1 MDFDIHLTFGPALAG
16 LNFGIKKLCF
26 EFGIKEESMDHS
38 SRRKMTRRQFIKGA
52 TAAVTLPH
60 LLSGKNFFYGS
71 LAHAAEEAD
80 LVIAK
85 SGSPSQLLQAA
96 LAPIGGIGRFVKKGQ
111 RVVIKANIAWAR
123 TPDQACTNN
132 PALFS
137 ALIRMCYAAGAKRVA
152 VWDHTCDNYQ
162 FCFSRSGLKE
172 AAQKAG
178 ADIFSGHGRN
188 SYKQVEV
195 PKGKKLKTVE
205 MLRDVLESDVFI
217 NLPIPKQHDATEL
230 TLGLKNLIGTVWD
243 MEQLHKI
250 DLHQHIAD
258 INTVRKPDLV
268 VMDAI
273 RILTTN
279 GPKGPGKTEDIG
291 EVIVST
297 DIVAA
302 DAYATA
308 FFKHPKTQKPFQPE
322 EIKFVKNAYEL
333 GLGQI
338 DLSKVRVKKV
348 SAT

>member
-1 MDFDIHLTFGPALAG
+1 
-16 LNFGIKKLCF
+16 
-26 EFGIKEESMDHS
+26 MDHPP
-38 SRRKMTRRQFIKGA
+38 KKKITRRQFIKGSA
-52 TAAVTLPH
+52 AAAVIPLLGSELP
-60 LLSGKNFFYGS
+60 FYGS

-85 SGSPSQLLQAA
+85 TGSPSQLLQAA
-96 LAPIGGIGRFVKKGQ
+96 MAPLGGMGRFVRKGQ

-123 TPDQACTNN
+123 TPEQACTNN
-132 PALFS
+132 PDLFS
-137 ALIRMCYAAGAKRVA
+137 ALIKTCYDAGAKGVA

-188 SYKQVEV
+188 SYKQVEIQ
-195 PKGKKLKTVE
+195 KGKKLKTVE
-205 MLRDVLESDVFI
+205 MLTDVLGADVFI

-243 MEQLHKI
+243 MEQLHKV

-268 VMDAI
+268 LMDAI

-291 EVIVST
+291 EVIASI

-302 DAYATA
+302 DAYAAT
-308 FFKHPKTQKPFQPE
+308 FFKNPKTRKPFKPE
-322 EIKFVKNAYEL
+322 EIRFVKNAYEL

-338 DLSKVRVKKV
+338 DLSKVRVRKV

>member
-1 MDFDIHLTFGPALAG
+1 M
-16 LNFGIKKLCF
+16 NQ
-26 EFGIKEESMDHS
+26 S
-38 SRRKMTRRQFIKGA
+38 SRKKITRRQFIKGA
-52 TAAVTLPH
+52 AATVTVPLLANALP
-60 LLSGKNFFYGS
+60 FYGS
-71 LAHAAEEAD
+71 LVHAAAEAD
-80 LVIAK
+80 MVIAK
-85 SGSPSQLLQAA
+85 GGAPAQLLQAA
-96 LAPIGGIGRFVKKGQ
+96 MAPLGGMGRFVKKGQ
-111 RVVIKANIAWAR
+111 RVIIKANIAWAR

-132 PALFS
+132 PDLFS
-137 ALIRMCYAAGAKRVA
+137 ALIKMVYEAGAKRVA

-162 FCFSRSGLKE
+162 FTFSRSGLKE

-188 SYKQVEV
+188 VYRQVEV

-205 MLRDVLESDVFI
+205 VLRDVLEADVFI
-217 NLPIPKQHDATEL
+217 NLPLPKQHFATEL
-230 TLGLKNLIGTVWD
+230 TLGLKNLIGIVWD

-250 DLHQHIAD
+250 DLHQCIAD
-258 INTVRKPDLV
+258 INTIRKPDLV
-268 VMDAI
+268 VMDVI

-291 EVIVST
+291 EVVTST

-302 DAYATA
+302 DAYAATL
-308 FFKHPKTQKPFQPE
+308 FKHPKTGKPFKPD

-333 GLGQI
+333 GLGEI